1 MGVQTSR
8 YPPVEEAAVA
18 RDDMVAGHKS
28 ETQAAAPSL
37 QGAATEMVKLQDG
50 DDLAGCDANA
60 ARITNEA
67 KKNEKARRLITDS
80 LRENAK
86 TARAGLC
93 AVIVFFVLLLG
104 LFAAVTFAF
113 FTRYTTT
120 EESHG
125 FEVGMDGHVLRTAPA
140 RFELPLIVAPVLPWA
155 QLKDV
160 SSLTVTYYDP
170 ANSDLDGQK
179 VRASVTIV
187 NVAHVNETAVQFD
200 ATAGHRVKA
209 VRVWNGEA
217 LVVFDDGTTASA
229 CAADVSCSALT
240 STDGDLIDE
249 QKEMAYEALH
259 DSGFTQ
265 FYASTNVDEI
275 AARFCAEETGRRELV
290 HVLTT
295 GASQGKVCR
304 QNWCSKGTD
313 KGQTRLPPGE
323 LRACCPLPCGLCGG
337 SGCGSM
343 VDKCPHFVLVSAHAA
358 SHRAR
363 DPLAC
368 SGRPLGPEKSALASW
383 MMKTGYGGV

>member
-8 YPPVEEAAVA
+8 YPAVEEAAEA
-18 RDDMVAGHKS
+18 RDDMVAGSKS

-93 AVIVFFVLLLG
+93 AVIVFLVLLLG

-113 FTRYTTT
+113 FTRYTTM

-125 FEVGMDGHVLRTAPA
+125 FGVGMRGQVLKTAPA
-140 RFELPLIVAPVLPWA
+140 LSALPLIVAPVLPWE
-155 QLKDV
+155 QLKAV

-170 ANSDLDGQK
+170 ANLDLEGQK
-179 VRASVTIV
+179 VRASVTVV
-187 NVAHVNETAVQFD
+187 NVVHVNDTAVQFD

-240 STDGDLIDE
+240 STDGDRVEELKARAYAELQDMGFMQILVEDE
-249 QKEMAYEALH
+249 TAL
-259 DSGFTQ
+259 
-265 FYASTNVDEI
+265 VD
-275 AARFCAEETGRRELV
+275 ETGRRRLV
-290 HVLTT
+290 QTDTCQKQWCTEGKTT
-295 GASQGKVCR
+295 TIESVTICCSQKCAKCGR
-304 QNWCSKGTD
+304 SK
-313 KGQTRLPPGE
+313 R
-323 LRACCPLPCGLCGG
+323 
-337 SGCGSM
+337 CGSM
-343 VDKCPHFVLVSAHAA
+343 VKVPVPIAHAA
-358 SHRAR
+358 THTA
-363 DPLAC
+363 
-368 SGRPLGPEKSALASW
+368 
-383 MMKTGYGGV
+383 